1 MYATGCAALGAEG
14 FVLVGSAAQ
23 SAILRALM
31 SVTGSWSPPLPPWD
45 KARFSFLY
53 RVIHVKFS
61 LILNSLR
68 FAEQSV
74 SFV

>member
-1 MYATGCAALGAEG
+1 MYVTGCAALGAEG

-31 SVTGSWSPPLPPWD
+31 SVNGSWSRPSLSALPPWD
-45 KARFSFLY
+45 KARFACLY

-61 LILNSLR
+61 LILY
-68 FAEQSV
+68 
-74 SFV
+74 

>member
-31 SVTGSWSPPLPPWD
+31 PVPGSLSKPPPPWD
-45 KARFSFLY
+45 KARFACRY
-53 RVIHVKFS
+53 RVIHMLV
-61 LILNSLR
+61 
-68 FAEQSV
+68 FAYII
-74 SFV
+74 